1 MSIKAFKGQRLF
13 KGLSKDFLDQL
24 DAIAVQESIEKGAIL
39 IKNGDP
45 AKYFYLL
52 EEGRI
57 CIRAERKKHSVSFL
71 HTPGDFFGWSCL
83 LDRPAYSA
91 SAECVIP
98 SRVVRIEKKK
108 LDALFKKNC
117 LDGLTFIK
125 NFADIIGGRFLDTHS
140 AHDWFPA
147 IET

>member
-1 MSIKAFKGQRLF
+1 MSIKSFKGQRLY
-13 KGLSKDFLDQL
+13 KGLSEDFLARL
-24 DAIAVQESIEKGAIL
+24 DAIAVQESHEKGAVL
-39 IKNGDP
+39 IKNGEP
-45 AKYFYLL
+45 AQNFYIL

-57 CIRAERKKHSVSFL
+57 CIRAERKENSVSFL

-91 SAECVIP
+91 SAECVLP
-98 SRVVRIEKKK
+98 SSVVRIEKKK
-108 LDALFKKNC
+108 LDALLKNDC
-117 LDGLTFIK
+117 LNGLTFIK

>member
-1 MSIKAFKGQRLF
+1 MSIKTFKGQSLF
-13 KGLSKDFLDQL
+13 KGLSKDFLAQL
-24 DAIAVQESIEKGAIL
+24 DAIAVQESIEKRTIL
-39 IKNGDP
+39 INNGDP

-57 CIRAERKKHSVSFL
+57 CIRDERKKHSVSFL

-83 LDRPAYSA
+83 LDRPTYSA

-98 SRVVRIEKKK
+98 SKIVRIEKKK
-108 LDALFKKNC
+108 LDALFKKDC
-117 LDGLTFIK
+117 LNGLIFIK
-125 NFADIIGGRFLDTHS
+125 NFADIVGGRFLDTHS
-140 AHDWFPA
+140 THDWFPA

>member
-13 KGLSKDFLDQL
+13 KGLSRDFLAQL
-24 DAIAVQESIEKGAIL
+24 DAIAVQESIEKGAIF

-45 AKYFYLL
+45 AKNFYLL

-57 CIRAERKKHSVSFL
+57 CIRSERKKHSVSFI

-108 LDALFKKNC
+108 LDALFKKDC
-117 LDGLTFIK
+117 LNGLTFIK

-140 AHDWFPA
+140 THDWFPA

>member
-13 KGLSKDFLDQL
+13 KGLSKDFLAEL
-24 DAIAVQESIEKGAIL
+24 DAIAVQESKEKGDIL

-45 AKYFYLL
+45 AKNFYLL

-57 CIRAERKKHSVSFL
+57 CIRAERKNHSVSFL

-83 LDRPAYSA
+83 LDRPIYSA

-108 LDALFKKNC
+108 LDAIIKNDC
-117 LDGLTFIK
+117 LNGLTFIK

>member
-13 KGLSKDFLDQL
+13 KGLSKEFLAEL
-24 DAIAVQESIEKGAIL
+24 DAIAIRETKEKGDIL

-45 AKYFYLL
+45 AKNFYLL

-57 CIRAERKKHSVSFL
+57 CIRAERKNNSVSFL

-98 SRVVRIEKKK
+98 SSVVRIEKKK
-108 LDALFKKNC
+108 LDALFKKDC